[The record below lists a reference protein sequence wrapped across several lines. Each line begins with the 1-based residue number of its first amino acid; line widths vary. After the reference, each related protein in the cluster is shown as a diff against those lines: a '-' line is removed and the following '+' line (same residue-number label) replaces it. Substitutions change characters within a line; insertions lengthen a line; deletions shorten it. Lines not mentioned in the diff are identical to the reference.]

1 MRVLFVEDDDMIA
14 LPTIRDLERAGF
26 VIHRETDGESGCLA
40 GKSGG
45 FDGIILDLTL
55 PRKDGLTTLK
65 EWRAAGLRTPVLI
78 LSARGTWMERVEGIE
93 AGADDYLPKPFHVE
107 ELVARLRAFERRGTA
122 KEVQPAKVTLDEA
135 RKTLRADG
143 KEIPLTPRELKT
155 VSYLLANRDRVVSA
169 EEIIAHL
176 HGDEASVTA
185 NAVEAM
191 IGRLRRKLGSDL
203 IETRRGFG
211 YLVRS

>member
-1 MRVLFVEDDDMIA
+1 MQLLFIEDDDLIA

-26 VIHRETDGESGCLA
+26 SVHREIDGESGFHA
-40 GKSGG
+40 GKMGS

-55 PRKDGLTTLK
+55 PRQDGLTTLR
-65 EWRAAGLRTPVLI
+65 EWRAAGIRTPVLI

-93 AGADDYLPKPFHVE
+93 AGADDYLPKPFHIE
-107 ELVARLRAFERRGTA
+107 ELVARLRAFQRRGTERA
-122 KEVQPAKVTLDEA
+122 GQPDGVEIDEA
-135 RKTLRADG
+135 RKTLRAAG

-155 VSYLLANRDRVVSA
+155 VSYLLANRDRVVSV

-176 HGDEASVTA
+176 HGDPATVTA

-191 IGRLRRKLGSDL
+191 IGRLRRKLGTDL

>member
-1 MRVLFVEDDDMIA
+1 MQVLFVEDDDLIA
-14 LPTIRDLERAGF
+14 LPTIRDLEQSGF
-26 VIHRETDGESGCLA
+26 TVHREIDGESGFRT
-40 GKSGG
+40 GKSGR
-45 FDGIILDLTL
+45 FDGIVLDLTL
-55 PRKDGLTTLK
+55 PRQDGLTTLK
-65 EWRAAGLRTPVLI
+65 DWRAAGVRTPVLI

-93 AGADDYLPKPFHVE
+93 AGADDYLPKPFHIE
-107 ELVARLRAFERRGTA
+107 ELVARLRAFERRGPTKNA
-122 KEVQPAKVTLDEA
+122 ETGKVEVDEA
-135 RKTLRADG
+135 RKTLRAAG

-155 VSYLLANRDRVVSA
+155 VAYLLANRDRVVSA

-176 HGDEASVTA
+176 HGDEATVTP

-191 IGRLRRKLGSDL
+191 IGRLRRKLDTDL

>member
-1 MRVLFVEDDDMIA
+1 MDVLFVEDDDLIA

-26 VIHRETDGESGCLA
+26 SVHREVDGESGYRT
-40 GKSGG
+40 GKSGR
-45 FDGIILDLTL
+45 FEGIVLDLTL
-55 PRKDGLTTLK
+55 PRQDGLTTLK
-65 EWRAAGLRTPVLI
+65 EWRAAGVRTPVLI

-93 AGADDYLPKPFHVE
+93 AGADDYLPKPFHIE
-107 ELVARLRAFERRGTA
+107 ELVARLRAFQRRG
-122 KEVQPAKVTLDEA
+122 PAKGGNTETVELDEA
-135 RKTLRADG
+135 RKTLRASG

-155 VSYLLANRDRVVSA
+155 VAYLLANRDRVVSA

-176 HGDEASVTA
+176 HGDEATVTA

-191 IGRLRRKLGSDL
+191 IGRLRRKLDTDL